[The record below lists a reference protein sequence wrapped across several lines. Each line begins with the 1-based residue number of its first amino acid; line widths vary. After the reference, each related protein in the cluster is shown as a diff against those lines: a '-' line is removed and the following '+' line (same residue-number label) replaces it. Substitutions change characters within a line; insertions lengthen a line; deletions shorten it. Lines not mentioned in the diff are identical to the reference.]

1 MAPDKQLSIQ
11 MEETKWYAEGTRT
24 NAQTLV
30 HTQRIGI
37 PEGHLDPW
45 TVEYMR
51 QSVDIWLETSPESYV
66 KRLAHSMSV
75 FAAIMQVHR
84 LDDGP
89 HADWMLL
96 VDQAESIVAAVTWR
110 LPEFAAEPTN
120 RLDRSDAPQG
130 ILRYDKLAALATRSG
145 SVQLE
150 TAATNIIVYCLGRLH
165 GDVTDEEIEWLRA
178 FHDGA
183 RTVDVAAEHGYSE
196 RDFYRV
202 LNRLWVKLDVAG
214 RAEAIAQASK
224 RGWLR

>member
-1 MAPDKQLSIQ
+1 MATMMTRRHAADRDARRPPRISARQDKGPGVGPVPQ
-11 MEETKWYAEGTRT
+11 
-24 NAQTLV
+24 
-30 HTQRIGI
+30 I
-37 PEGHLDPW
+37 PAPPHRAS
-45 TVEYMR
+45 VA
-51 QSVDIWLETSPESYV
+51 QSVRSAGHFV
-66 KRLAHSMSV
+66 
-75 FAAIMQVHR
+75 
-84 LDDGP
+84 
-89 HADWMLL
+89 
-96 VDQAESIVAAVTWR
+96 VAAVTWR

-150 TAATNIIVYCLGRLH
+150 TAATNVIVYCLGRLH